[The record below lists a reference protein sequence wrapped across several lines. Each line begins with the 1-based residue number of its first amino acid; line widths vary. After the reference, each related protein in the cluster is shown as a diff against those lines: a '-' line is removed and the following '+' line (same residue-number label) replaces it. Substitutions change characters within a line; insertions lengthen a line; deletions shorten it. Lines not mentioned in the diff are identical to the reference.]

1 MSVMSAGRLSQESMS
16 ISEPGGA
23 LNCSST
29 LDAYERGEE
38 MSDKMT
44 EVSPGE
50 FIYIPPAAREAFR
63 RPAFAYTALCPVPE
77 LRPKFEKVKEE
88 RN

>member
-1 MSVMSAGRLSQESMS
+1 
-16 ISEPGGA
+16 
-23 LNCSST
+23 
-29 LDAYERGEE
+29 

-88 RN
+88 RRAHHSPSYPPGPSLRGTSSGVTSCGKST

>member
-1 MSVMSAGRLSQESMS
+1 MADR
-16 ISEPGGA
+16 IAP
-23 LNCSST
+23 
-29 LDAYERGEE
+29 
-38 MSDKMT
+38 T

-77 LRPKFEKVKEE
+77 LRPGGFEKVKEE
-88 RN
+88 KK

>member
-1 MSVMSAGRLSQESMS
+1 MAD
-16 ISEPGGA
+16 
-23 LNCSST
+23 N
-29 LDAYERGEE
+29 
-38 MSDKMT
+38 MT

-88 RN
+88 RKWQD